1 MEVLITTKGITVNS
15 RDREFIE
22 TKIPAALRSVASVTK
37 NVKVQASYE
46 GNYYNLEAQVELSWR
61 ATFIKANA
69 SGADLR
75 TSLDT
80 LCDKLN
86 ERART
91 IKGKMTTKE
100 KETIRTAEF

>member
-1 MEVLITTKGITVNS
+1 MEVLITTKGISINS

-37 NVKVQASYE
+37 AIKIQAGYE
-46 GNYYNLEAQVELSWR
+46 GNYYTLEAQLELSWR
-61 ATFIKANA
+61 GTFIKANA

-75 TSLDT
+75 TALDT

-86 ERART
+86 EQART
-91 IKGKMTTKE
+91 VKGKMTE
-100 KETIRTAEF
+100 KDKGTIRNPES